1 MCHPLVFVQMIVFRD
16 YRQVRAAGAGCGS
29 GVCHPLVLP
38 PMIVFRDY
46 GQVQGA
52 GAGCGGL
59 YNMT

>member
-1 MCHPLVFVQMIVFRD
+1 MVLFRD
-16 YRQVRAAGAGCGS
+16 GGQMRCAGAGCGS